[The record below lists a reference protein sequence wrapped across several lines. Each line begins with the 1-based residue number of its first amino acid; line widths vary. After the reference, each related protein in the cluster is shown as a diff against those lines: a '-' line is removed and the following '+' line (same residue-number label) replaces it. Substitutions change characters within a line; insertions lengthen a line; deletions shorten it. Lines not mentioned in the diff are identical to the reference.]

1 MVINFLHVPILV
13 RFFFFFLT
21 CLYLF
26 LISRWIALWEALYKN
41 KGNNG
46 QGGKITKNNA

>member
-1 MVINFLHVPILV
+1 MSLS
-13 RFFFFFLT
+13 
-21 CLYLF
+21 F